1 MTFALAIVPI
11 TLLLLGFPIF
21 LVLLTAVTV
30 ALVFFMN
37 VPLAALHQNL
47 FGSVNA
53 TPLLAVPFFIYAGEL
68 MGRGSVAQRL
78 VDFVQ
83 GGVGSVRGSL
93 GVTAV
98 GTSAIFGAISGAS
111 AATVATVGR
120 VMVPAMRRAGYP
132 ETFTAGLITSVGAI
146 DVIIP
151 PSIPM
156 IVYGAAAE
164 ESVARLYAAGVI
176 PGLMIAAMIALYVMW
191 RARRENFGA
200 GEPFDRKR
208 FLHATGRSLWALGAP
223 VIILGGIYG
232 GVFSPTEAAAVACV
246 YAGFVTTFVFR
257 ELGWRDIIE
266 ASASTV
272 LFTGQILI
280 IVACAG
286 VFAWLLTVNQ
296 VPATITAWLQ
306 SLNVSAWM
314 LLLAINILLLV
325 VGCFLDPLSAIL
337 LLSPLLVPMVK
348 AVGIN
353 TVHFGIVVTV
363 NLAIGL
369 FHPPFGINIFVAQ
382 SVLGLKLETIYR
394 GIIPFVIIYLIAL
407 ALITYIPDISLIG
420 VQVSAGQ
427 RLIPEK
433 TGRMSSMTTT
443 PRLLA
448 AIAALAAGV
457 LAAMPAGAQQFTM
470 KLSSPT
476 INDATHEFYKT
487 LKAGIEQ
494 RAPRKDQGRDL
505 SRQPARPASGSGRGR
520 GAGHDRGGLRGKRL
534 LDQPRAALPGARR
547 ARLVRR
553 YPARLQ
559 NAERSGDPRATCDL
573 GRGQGNRDSG
583 AQPLQPADA
592 AVAQGGANRGGHSR
606 TKDPHAGRRAD
617 SGRSTEEA
625 WRHSGLAAARRGVAG
640 DAEPDDRWNGRRGGA
655 FRCVQVLRHR
665 QADDLSAG
673 HLVRRAGRG
682 QPAVA

>member
-1 MTFALAIVPI
+1 MTFALAVVPI

-21 LVLLTAVTV
+21 MVLLTAVTV
-30 ALVFFMN
+30 ALVVFMH

-47 FGSVNA
+47 FASINA

-111 AATVATVGR
+111 AATVATIGK

-132 ETFTAGLITSVGAI
+132 EAFTAGLITSVGAI

-164 ESVARLYAAGVI
+164 ESVARLYAAGVV
-176 PGLMIAAMIALYVMW
+176 PGLMIAVMIAVYVMW

-200 GEPFDRKR
+200 GERFDRQR
-208 FLHATGRSLWALGAP
+208 FLSAAGRSLWALGAP

-246 YAGFVTTFVFR
+246 YAALVTTLVFR
-257 ELGWRDIIE
+257 ELGLKDIVE
-266 ASASTV
+266 AAASTV
-272 LFTGQILI
+272 MFTGQILI

-296 VPATITAWLQ
+296 VPATITGWLQ

-314 LLLAINILLLV
+314 LLLAINILLLL

-348 AVGIN
+348 SVGVD

-394 GIIPFVIIYLIAL
+394 GIIPFVVIYLIAL
-407 ALITYIPDISLIG
+407 GLITYIPDISLIG
-420 VQVSAGQ
+420 V
-427 RLIPEK
+427 K
-433 TGRMSSMTTT
+433 Y
-443 PRLLA
+443 LLA
-448 AIAALAAGV
+448 
-457 LAAMPAGAQQFTM
+457 
-470 KLSSPT
+470 K
-476 INDATHEFYKT
+476 
-487 LKAGIEQ
+487 
-494 RAPRKDQGRDL
+494 
-505 SRQPARPASGSGRGR
+505 
-520 GAGHDRGGLRGKRL
+520 
-534 LDQPRAALPGARR
+534 
-547 ARLVRR
+547 
-553 YPARLQ
+553 
-559 NAERSGDPRATCDL
+559 
-573 GRGQGNRDSG
+573 
-583 AQPLQPADA
+583 
-592 AVAQGGANRGGHSR
+592 
-606 TKDPHAGRRAD
+606 
-617 SGRSTEEA
+617 
-625 WRHSGLAAARRGVAG
+625 
-640 DAEPDDRWNGRRGGA
+640 
-655 FRCVQVLRHR
+655 
-665 QADDLSAG
+665 
-673 HLVRRAGRG
+673 
-682 QPAVA
+682 